1 MKVTLTYGGG
11 KMGSKQEIPK
21 NEARSCTELFTTGRF
36 HWHEKYELCRVLK
49 RPCTFRVDGYI
60 YEAHEGDI
68 IAIPAYAAHQFIVPE
83 ENSEI
88 TIMQFRMKILLHF
101 GESVKP
107 LKTHITY
114 EEQQRD
120 PEFFAKLTALFDL
133 ITQEQE
139 QPDAN
144 RFFYLQ
150 SLIASFYL
158 LLQSRFACETVAV
171 DKKRD
176 QFFEIIK
183 YVNEHFAENLTLS
196 SIADALYISRSNMTN
211 VFRKY
216 AGQGVHEYINDLR
229 IKKANSLI
237 KQGIPITR
245 AALESGFGNVRTF
258 NQAYKNYMGMAPSE
272 YFKE

>member
-11 KMGSKQEIPK
+11 KMESKQEISK
-21 NEARSCTELFTTGRF
+21 NEACCCTETYATGRF

-49 RPCTFRVDGYI
+49 RPCAFRVNGSI

-68 IAIPAYAAHQFIVPE
+68 IAIPAYAAHQFIVPAE
-83 ENSEI
+83 KSEI
-88 TIMQFRMKILLHF
+88 TIMQFPMKILLHF

-107 LKTHITY
+107 LKTHITC

-120 PEFFAKLTALFDL
+120 PAFFTKLTILFDL
-133 ITQEQE
+133 IIQEQA
-139 QPDAN
+139 QSHVD
-144 RFFYLQ
+144 RFLYMQ
-150 SLIASFYL
+150 SLMASFYL
-158 LLQSRFACETVAV
+158 LLQSRFACVGVTV

-183 YVNEHFAENLTLS
+183 YVNEHFTKNITLS
-196 SIADALYISRSNMTN
+196 SIADELYISRSNMTN

-229 IKKANSLI
+229 IKKANTLI
-237 KQGIPITR
+237 KQGVSITQ

>member
-1 MKVTLTYGGG
+1 MKVTLTNGGE
-11 KMGSKQEIPK
+11 KMGPKQEISK
-21 NEARSCTELFTTGRF
+21 TEACCYTEPFATGRF

-49 RPCTFRVDGYI
+49 RSCTFRVDGHI
-60 YEAHEGDI
+60 HEAHEGDI
-68 IAIPAYAAHQFIVPE
+68 VAIPSYAAHQFIVPAE
-83 ENSEI
+83 KAEI

-101 GESVKP
+101 GERVKP

-133 ITQEQE
+133 ITQEQA
-139 QPDAN
+139 QPDAD

-158 LLQSRFACETVAV
+158 LLQSRFACESVIA

-183 YVNEHFAENLTLS
+183 YVNDHFTEDITLS
-196 SIADALYISRSNMTN
+196 SIAEELYISRSNMTN
-211 VFRKY
+211 IFRKY

-237 KQGIPITR
+237 KQGVSITR

-258 NQAYKNYMGMAPSE
+258 NQAYKNHMGMAPSE